1 MTRKKKNIIK
11 AIVQTGKYKD
21 SNFEIEIG
29 RTSDDTIIKCN
40 GKLMND
46 VFGAHIHMRVGE
58 VTTLIIEKY
67 AGDNNE

>member
-29 RTSDDTIIKCN
+29 RTSENTFIKCN
-40 GKLMND
+40 GKLMNN